1 MLLFELLSLNIQLPI
16 KFFTVLLNNL
26 FYVITCKS
34 FRIFYEP
41 EDARWSSSENLLILI
56 DTNFRK
62 NETSRVTVYIMDSMF
77 ILKQ

>member
-1 MLLFELLSLNIQLPI
+1 M
-16 KFFTVLLNNL
+16 
-26 FYVITCKS
+26 ITFKS

-56 DTNFRK
+56 DTSFRK
-62 NETSRVTVYIMDSMF
+62 NETSRLTVYIMDSMF

>member
-1 MLLFELLSLNIQLPI
+1 MLFELLSLNIQLPI

-56 DTNFRK
+56 DTNFRQ